1 MSDLSFLAP
10 AYANLDA
17 DWRRALSAV
26 WTQPKWR
33 ALDHALQQRH
43 AAGAQIYPQRETVFH
58 ALNLTPPDQV
68 KVVIL
73 GQDPYHGEGEAHG
86 LAFSVPAG
94 VKIPP
99 SLRNIFAEQQQDLG
113 APTPRHGDLSAW
125 ARQGVLL
132 LNSVLTVEKDCANS
146 HRKLGWEVLTHAVIK
161 HLAERDT
168 PTVFLLW
175 GSAECK
181 K

>member
-73 GQDPYHGEGEAHG
+73 GQDPY
-86 LAFSVPAG
+86 P
-94 VKIPP
+94 KY
-99 SLRNIFAEQQQDLG
+99 
-113 APTPRHGDLSAW
+113 
-125 ARQGVLL
+125 
-132 LNSVLTVEKDCANS
+132 
-146 HRKLGWEVLTHAVIK
+146 
-161 HLAERDT
+161 
-168 PTVFLLW
+168 
-175 GSAECK
+175 
-181 K
+181 